1 MSDLIEPSS
10 FAAKSNPLFWISLIV
25 IGFILFMFFGAD
37 RGVPVTASELDT
49 SALDNGADTVGQID
63 RNLLVPPGMR
73 ARQLIERV
81 RAEEAPFP
89 LESIFEKAHEY
100 DSEGSLADAHL
111 LYFFSAR
118 EGFEP
123 AMMKM
128 GELSDPTLFQSENN
142 LLDRP
147 DAIQSYK
154 WYRKLADLGQVDADD
169 KIQNLQQ
176 WAVQAWASGDP
187 DARQLLL
194 LTQ

>member
-1 MSDLIEPSS
+1 MSDLNEPSS

-25 IGFILFMFFGAD
+25 IGLILFIFFGAD
-37 RGVPVTASELDT
+37 RGLPVTANEPE
-49 SALDNGADTVGQID
+49 NGVESVGQID

-73 ARQLIERV
+73 ARQLIEQV
-81 RAEEAPFP
+81 RAEEIPYP

-111 LYFFSAR
+111 LYFFTAR

-128 GELSDPTLFQSENN
+128 GELSDPTMFRAENS
-142 LLDRP
+142 LLDRA

-154 WYRKLADLGQVDADD
+154 WYRKLADLGQVEAEEKIASLQKWAD
-169 KIQNLQQ
+169 
-176 WAVQAWASGDP
+176 QASVNGDP

>member
-1 MSDLIEPSS
+1 MTDLIEPSS
-10 FAAKSNPLFWISLIV
+10 FAAKSNPMFWISLIV
-25 IGFILFMFFGAD
+25 IGLILFIFFGAD
-37 RGVPVTASELDT
+37 RGVPVTANELD
-49 SALDNGADTVGQID
+49 SGADTVGQID
-63 RNLLVPPGMR
+63 RSLLPPPGMR

-81 RAEEAPFP
+81 RAEETPYP

-128 GELSDPTLFQSENN
+128 GELSDPTLFRSEDI
-142 LLDRP
+142 LLDRA

-154 WYRKLADLGQVDADD
+154 WYRKLADLGQTEADE

>member
-25 IGFILFMFFGAD
+25 IGLILFIFFGTD
-37 RGVPVTASELDT
+37 RGVPVIASEID
-49 SALDNGADTVGQID
+49 SGADTVGQID
-63 RNLLVPPGMR
+63 RSLLPPPGMR

-81 RAEEAPFP
+81 RAEETPYP

-128 GELSDPTLFQSENN
+128 GELSDPTLFRSENN
-142 LLDRP
+142 LLDRA

-154 WYRKLADLGQVDADD
+154 WYRKLADLGQIEADE